1 MKTLRNTL
9 VIALA
14 VFSLSIVSAYA
25 GNTTGKPVASKGK
38 TESEENLRKV
48 IVDALKKSTIEET
61 GKVDILFK
69 INAKKQIEVLN
80 VIGENKTLVK
90 SVRNYLGNSS
100 IVVPEAEENKYTITA
115 SLNPAPETPNVL
127 RSEISYVLNRA
138 AIAETGNVKIVFEVN
153 SKKEVEILNVF
164 GANASLVYA
173 VQRQLNF
180 SNITAP
186 KAKEGKYIISAKF

>member
-1 MKTLRNTL
+1 
-9 VIALA
+9 V
-14 VFSLSIVSAYA
+14 A
-25 GNTTGKPVASKGK
+25 GKVK

-48 IVDALKKSTIEET
+48 IVDVLKKSTIEET

-80 VIGENKTLVK
+80 VVGENKTLAK

-115 SLNPAPETPNVL
+115 LLNPAPETSTLL
-127 RSEISYVLNRA
+127 RSEISHVLNNS
-138 AIAETGNVKIVFEVN
+138 AITETGKVKIVFEVN